1 MADGDIRDVLERI
14 ANALDRLSPPP
25 ETPADLAHGKAW
37 FWDGRNVG
45 AIEDFAPLDIDLLTG
60 IDEQKARLLE
70 NSQRLA
76 DGFAA
81 HDVLLW
87 GSRGMGKS
95 ALVKSVTGALHA
107 GGTDLA
113 LIEAPAD
120 RLDSLPALF
129 RRLSDIDRA
138 FILFIDDI
146 GFDGNESAA
155 RMLRSLLEGG
165 AAQRPDNVRLFVTAN
180 RRHIVP
186 RHMSEQDDPVHPRD
200 ILDDKLALSDR
211 FGIRL
216 GFHAA
221 SPDDYL
227 AMVARYAEAHDL
239 EFDRA
244 DALQWAR
251 QRSNQSGRIAWQYIV
266 ELAGRAGKSLS

>member
-14 ANALDRLSPPP
+14 ANALDRLSPPAQA
-25 ETPADLAHGKAW
+25 PADPGDGNAW
-37 FWDGRNVG
+37 YWDGQAMRPV
-45 AIEDFAPLDIDLLTG
+45 AEFAPLDLDLLTG
-60 IDEQKARLLE
+60 IDEQKSRLLE
-70 NSQRLA
+70 NSQRFA
-76 DGFAA
+76 EGFAA

-95 ALVKSVTGALHA
+95 ALVKSVAGALQGDGA
-107 GGTDLA
+107 DLA
-113 LIEAPAD
+113 LVEASAD
-120 RLDSLPALF
+120 RLDSLPDLF
-129 RRLSDIDRA
+129 RQLSGIDRA
-138 FILFIDDI
+138 FLLFIDDM
-146 GFDGNESAA
+146 GFDGDESAA
-155 RMLRSLLEGG
+155 RLLRSLLEGG
-165 AAQRPDNVRLFVTAN
+165 ASERPDNVRLYVTAN

-227 AMVARYAEAHDL
+227 AMVTRYAEVHEL
-239 EFDRA
+239 EFDPA

-251 QRSNQSGRIAWQYIV
+251 QRGNQSGRVAWQYIV
-266 ELAGRAGKSLS
+266 ELAGRAGKTLD